1 MVSLEVLLAAVE
13 AACTVTV
20 VDPDP
25 VSDVG
30 LNVAVTLGPG
40 DPVRVKFTVPTKPF
54 EGTRAMAM
62 PKARSHQASSRSN

>member
-1 MVSLEVLLAAVE
+1 MRDRAAGASDGQVGSAASCGGSSLHRY
-13 AACTVTV
+13 V
-20 VDPDP
+20 VDPDR

-54 EGTRAMAM
+54 EGTRAIV
-62 PKARSHQASSRSN
+62 N

>member
-1 MVSLEVLLAAVE
+1 MPLVPVMVRLEVLLAAVE

-54 EGTRAMAM
+54 EGTRAIV
-62 PKARSHQASSRSN
+62 N

>member
-40 DPVRVKFTVPTKPF
+40 NPVRLKFAVPTKPF
-54 EGTRAMAM
+54 EGTRAMV
-62 PKARSHQASSRSN
+62 N